1 MEKAGKENVWDEDPE
16 LHLGR
21 VTFEM
26 VPDANVGLVAGDRV
40 WSRGE
45 LGWRGELW
53 SPQHPDGVESVGL
66 AATSR
71 GAGRGEEEARGRW
84 GEESARE
91 TEKEP
96 QRGRGKPGEPG
107 FPEVREEND
116 SEGRA
121 WGHLKHT

>member
-1 MEKAGKENVWDEDPE
+1 M
-16 LHLGR
+16 LGR
-21 VTFEM
+21 WLETESGVE
-26 VPDANVGLVAGDRV
+26 
-40 WSRGE
+40 E

-71 GAGRGEEEARGRW
+71 GAGRDEEEARRRR
-84 GEESARE
+84 GEESAGE

-107 FPEVREEND
+107 VPEVREESD
-116 SEGRA
+116 SEGGR
-121 WGHLKHT
+121 GVTQNTLDS